1 MAFEPPI
8 EPRLPLLPL
17 DEREWDWK
25 RFERFCLDLV
35 NALPDVSH
43 ADFHGTQGDKQDGID
58 ILAQLTDGRQRTYQC
73 KKHATFGPKRA
84 EDAVKA
90 NVFVGADEHV
100 LLVSCITSV
109 KTQKYVAGQPHWRSL
124 DKEGISAMVRTQL
137 DRETARRI
145 VEDHLGA
152 PVRRAFLGPEGP
164 MTFVDPTRYFQPFE
178 RVGLFRHSWQLVGR
192 AEELDVLTSALSEK
206 RVVVLPGRGGIGK
219 TRLLRELT
227 GGLADDRV
235 LIAVDDVTITPQAA
249 EDLPLTSITVVVDDV
264 HRRDD
269 LSPLLAELVRRQ
281 EPTTLLLA
289 TRPQRLEE
297 LRGELAR
304 VGYES
309 DDIFV
314 ADALGDLDI
323 SDTEAL
329 ARQALGPS
337 HQRYAAALAE
347 ATADCPLVTAVG
359 GQLLASRAVDPKLL
373 ERQQDFRDVVLSRW
387 QEEIVGNL
395 SPSVDPDIAQGA
407 LRLVAA
413 LAPLSVEG
421 QAIGI
426 AAAELG
432 VSLPILVTVLGE
444 LEQAGLLLARGRLR
458 RIIPDV
464 LADHI
469 LHRACLDLQGRPTGY
484 ADALVNR
491 YAEIAFTELLRN
503 LAELDWRIGQT
514 AGASRLLER
523 VWVKLSA
530 DFERADA
537 EGRVNLLNRLA
548 PAAIFAPEEILEI
561 IELALREPAQPSKEL
576 FGLTMDDASVRRE
589 LPPLLHRVGL
599 HPNLT
604 AKTMSLLWE
613 LGRDDRRP
621 LHANLDHPIRIA
633 TELGEYGRS
642 STHPA
647 ALLALTEQLLGEG
660 QGDGYYWSP
669 LEMLRP
675 LVARTV
681 TRTSM
686 VGFGVQIRDDYVIAE
701 ATSALRRRVL
711 AVISEQALLG
721 SARTQ
726 YLAADL
732 YGAALQIPSP
742 PGGAPP
748 AQMIDQWHDEEL
760 HIVRHAA
767 ELIDSGTPLL
777 RMELRTRLSRY
788 LGMKK
793 WPDVVEAI
801 QAALAAPVDAE
812 EQMLTVFGHSFDLG
826 DSYEN
831 TLARHAEFG
840 KGLAADTDPDKRL
853 AAKLNEAVAQLDATR
868 QLQANPLPALA
879 EMATRN
885 PRRGL
890 AIATWLIEHPD
901 QPLARFAGAVL
912 SPLRTSLPEELETL
926 LGRLDGGDL
935 SLRRQL
941 AGYLQGGTW
950 SVDPS
955 ASDIN
960 RLRRL
965 LRDEDIEIRNTAIHT
980 LLPLTKVNLPLAVE
994 LALDADTSLSQ
1005 HADLIDHVL
1014 SEGLPSLEPDQLDA
1028 RLQALECEPRL
1039 SWSSWQ
1045 LLLGVGSTHPQKTL
1059 DVLIARA
1066 HADMHGMRPIS
1077 EARDSG
1083 DVLAGFDDTQYMD
1096 ALRAVRQATLTTD
1109 QGSVRRT
1116 LGEVFWALDR
1126 DENMWLEALGE
1137 WLTLPDLAMVKA
1149 AARLLDPLPFAQF
1162 PDDQDQDRGH
1172 QLLLDH
1178 ADDLSCW
1185 LDAASLNGEEHAAI
1199 VREALMMVLTG
1210 GVFGRTLG
1218 ESDQHHLT
1226 RRERAQTA
1234 ADARPAGSLSRAFW
1248 MDLVRRF
1255 EQSISEAKLEDEE
1268 FPEGHR

>member
-73 KKHATFGPKRA
+73 KKYAKFGPKRA

-178 RVGLFRHSWQLVGR
+178 RAGLFRHSWQLVGR

-227 GGLADDRV
+227 GRLADDRV

-249 EDLPLTSITVVVDDV
+249 EDLPLASITVVVDDV

-289 TRPQRLEE
+289 TRPQRVEE

-309 DDIFV
+309 NDIFV
-314 ADALGDLDI
+314 ADQLTDLAI

-329 ARQALGPS
+329 ARQALGS
-337 HQRYAAALAE
+337 EHQQHAAALAE

-421 QAIGI
+421 QAMGI

-484 ADALVNR
+484 ADELVDR

-514 AGASRLLER
+514 EGATGLLEH
-523 VWVKLSA
+523 VWVKLTT

-548 PAAIFAPEEILEI
+548 PAAIFAPEQIVEI
-561 IELALREPAQPSKEL
+561 IEVALRKPARPSPG
-576 FGLTMDDASVRRE
+576 FFDLTMDDASVRRE

-647 ALLALTEQLLGEG
+647 ALLELTEQLLGEG

-669 LEMLRP
+669 LELLRP

-686 VGFGVQIRDDYVIAE
+686 VGFGVQIHDDYVIAE
-701 ATSALRRRVL
+701 ATSVLRQRVL

-721 SARTQ
+721 CARTQ

-732 YGAALQIPSP
+732 YGGALQIPSP

-748 AQMIDQWHDEEL
+748 AQMIDQWHDEQL
-760 HIVRHAA
+760 HIVQQAA
-767 ELIDSGTPLL
+767 ELMGSGAPLL

-793 WPDVVEAI
+793 WPDVIEAI
-801 QAALAAPVDAE
+801 QAALAAPVDADE
-812 EQMLTVFGHSFDLG
+812 RMLTVFGPL
-826 DSYEN
+826 DSSDGFES
-831 TLARHAEFG
+831 AVAKQVEFG
-840 KGLAADTDPDKRL
+840 KSLAANGDPDERL
-853 AAKLNEAVAQLDATR
+853 VVRLNEAVAQLDATG
-868 QLQANPLPALA
+868 QLTANPFPALG
-879 EMATRN
+879 EMTIRN
-885 PRRGL
+885 PQRGL
-890 AIATWLIEHPD
+890 AIASWLIEHPD
-901 QPLARFAGAVL
+901 QPLARFAGAIL
-912 SPLRTSLPEELETL
+912 SPLRASLPDDLDTL
-926 LGRLDGGDL
+926 LQRMDANDVL
-935 SLRRQL
+935 LRRQL
-941 AGYLQGGTW
+941 AGYLEGGSW
-950 SVDPS
+950 FADPS
-955 ASDIN
+955 TSDIQ

-965 LRDEDIEIRNTAIHT
+965 LRDEDIHIRNTAIHT
-980 LLPLTKVNLPLAVE
+980 LLPLTRVNLALAVE

-1005 HADLIDHVL
+1005 HAELIDHVL
-1014 SEGLPSLEPDQLDA
+1014 SEGLPSLDADQLDA
-1028 RLQALECEPRL
+1028 RLQALECEPQL

-1045 LLLGVGSTHPQKTL
+1045 LLLGVGSAHPQKTL

-1066 HADMHGMRPIS
+1066 HSDTHGMRPIS

-1083 DVLAGFDDTQYMD
+1083 DVLEGFDDTQYMD
-1096 ALRAVRQATLTTD
+1096 ALRAVRQATLMTD
-1109 QGSVRRT
+1109 QGSVRRR

-1126 DENMWLEALGE
+1126 DENMWLKALGE

-1162 PDDQDQDRGH
+1162 PDDQEQDRGH

-1178 ADDLSCW
+1178 ADELSRW
-1185 LDAASLNGEEHAAI
+1185 LDTASRNGEEHAAI
-1199 VREALMMVLTG
+1199 VKETLTMALTG
-1210 GVFGRTLG
+1210 GISGRTLG
-1218 ESDQHHLT
+1218 ESDQHHLS
-1226 RRERAQTA
+1226 RRELAQTA
-1234 ADARPAGSLSRAFW
+1234 ADARPAGSFSRAFW
-1248 MDLVRRF
+1248 VDIARRS
-1255 EQSISEAKLEDEE
+1255 EQSIYEAKLEDEE

>member
-1 MAFEPPI
+1 MAFEPSI

-17 DEREWDWK
+17 DDRDWDWK
-25 RFERFCLDLV
+25 SFERFCLDVV

-58 ILAQLTDGRQRTYQC
+58 ILAQLTDGRKRTYQC
-73 KKHATFGPKRA
+73 KKHAKFGPKQA
-84 EDAVKA
+84 EKA
-90 NVFVGADEHV
+90 IKENVFVGADEHV
-100 LLVSCITSV
+100 LLVSCVTSV
-109 KTQKYVAGQPHWRSL
+109 KAQKYVAGQQDWRML
-124 DKEGISAMVRTQL
+124 DKEGISSMVRTEL
-137 DRETARRI
+137 DREVARRI
-145 VEDHLGA
+145 VEDHFGA

-178 RVGLFRHSWQLVGR
+178 RPGLFRHSWQLVGR

-227 GGLADDRV
+227 GRLADDRV

-249 EDLPLTSITVVVDDV
+249 EDLPFAAVTVVVDDV

-269 LSPLLAELVRRQ
+269 LAPLFTELVRRD
-281 EPTTLLLA
+281 EPTTLFLA

-314 ADALGDLDI
+314 ADGLGDLAI

-329 ARQALGPS
+329 ARQALGSS
-337 HQRYAAALAE
+337 HERYAPELAE

-359 GQLLASRAVDPKLL
+359 GQLLASQAVDPKLL

-395 SPSVDPDIAQGA
+395 GPNVDPNIAQGA

-421 QAIGI
+421 PAIRI
-426 AAAELG
+426 VADELG
-432 VSLPILVTVLGE
+432 VGLPVVVSVLGE

-469 LHRACLDLQGRPTGY
+469 LHRACLDLQGRATGY
-484 ADALVNR
+484 ADELVNR

-514 AGASRLLER
+514 AGATGLLER
-523 VWVKLSA
+523 VWVKLTA

-633 TELGEYGRS
+633 TELGGYGRS

-669 LEMLRP
+669 LELLRP

-726 YLAADL
+726 SLAADL

-777 RMELRTRLSRY
+777 RMDLRTRLSRY
-788 LGMKK
+788 LGIKK

-812 EQMLTVFGHSFDLG
+812 ERMLTVFGPLDLSDG
-826 DSYEN
+826 YER
-831 TLARHAEFG
+831 AVAKQVEFG
-840 KGLAADTDPDKRL
+840 KSLAVDKDPDEQL
-853 AAKLNEAVAQLDATR
+853 AVRLNEAVAQLDATR
-868 QLQANPLPALA
+868 HLNANPYPALA
-879 EMATRN
+879 EMTTRN
-885 PRRGL
+885 PQRGL
-890 AIATWLIEHPD
+890 AIATWLTEHPD

-912 SPLRTSLPEELETL
+912 SPLRTSLPEDLETL
-926 LGRLDGGDL
+926 LQRHDGGDA

-941 AGYLQGGTW
+941 AGYLETGTW
-950 SVDPS
+950 FVDPS
-955 ASDIN
+955 ASDVQ

-965 LRDEDIEIRNTAIHT
+965 LRDEDIHIRNSAIHT

-994 LALDADTSLSQ
+994 LARDADTSLPQ

-1014 SEGLPSLEPDQLDA
+1014 SEGLPSLDLDQLDA
-1028 RLQALECEPRL
+1028 RLEALKGEPQL

-1066 HADMHGMRPIS
+1066 HSETHGMRPIS

-1096 ALRAVRQATLTTD
+1096 AMRAVRQATLMTD
-1109 QGSVRRT
+1109 QGSVRRR

-1149 AARLLDPLPFAQF
+1149 ASRLLDPLPFAQF
-1162 PDDQDQDRGH
+1162 PDDLDQDRGH

-1210 GVFGRTLG
+1210 GISGRTLG
-1218 ESDQHHLT
+1218 ESDQHQLS
-1226 RRERAQTA
+1226 RRELAQTA
-1234 ADARPAGSLSRAFW
+1234 ADAQPAGSLSRAFW
-1248 MDLVRRF
+1248 VDIARRS